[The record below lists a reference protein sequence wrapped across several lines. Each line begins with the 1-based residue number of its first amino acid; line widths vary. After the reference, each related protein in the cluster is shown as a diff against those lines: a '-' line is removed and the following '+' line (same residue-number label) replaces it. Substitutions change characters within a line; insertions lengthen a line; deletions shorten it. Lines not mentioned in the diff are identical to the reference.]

1 MPNPNV
7 RVKIPTNPSELLK
20 LAALIYAKHIADGAA
35 SRLKALDDYTWEL
48 HGDKVEQAQVLDAE
62 ATQMEKDLEEKYKQR
77 DLLLAPVDATVKSS
91 RDLLLG
97 AYKKNYKKLG
107 DWGFEVDDTPKAKK
121 TTP

>member
-7 RVKIPTNPSELLK
+7 RVKIPTNPTELLK
-20 LAALIYAKHIADGAA
+20 LAALIYAKHTADGAA

-48 HGDKVEQAQVLDAE
+48 HGDKVAQAQVLDAE